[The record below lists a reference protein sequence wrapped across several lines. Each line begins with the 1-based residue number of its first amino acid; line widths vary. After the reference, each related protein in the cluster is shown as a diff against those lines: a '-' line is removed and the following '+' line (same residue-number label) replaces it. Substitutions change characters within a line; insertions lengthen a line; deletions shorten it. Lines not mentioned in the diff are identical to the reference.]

1 MNNNWLIIALIGA
14 LSYGTFS
21 FLLSFI
27 SNNIKNNRKLEFIYG
42 NMVNLYSL
50 FFSYIIFG
58 IWFFY
63 NQDKSKILFDNL
75 NWFIVLITILFD
87 MGTNPIHTAVI
98 NSGGSVG
105 QQTMYSLTI
114 IPVIVLG
121 YLVLNQRIKYLQ
133 IMGIILASLATLIMY

>member
-42 NMVNLYSL
+42 NMVTLYSL

-58 IWFFY
+58 IWFFF
-63 NQDKSKILFDNL
+63 NKDKSKILFDNL

-121 YLVLNQRIKYLQ
+121 YLILNQRIKYLQ

>member
-58 IWFFY
+58 IWFFF